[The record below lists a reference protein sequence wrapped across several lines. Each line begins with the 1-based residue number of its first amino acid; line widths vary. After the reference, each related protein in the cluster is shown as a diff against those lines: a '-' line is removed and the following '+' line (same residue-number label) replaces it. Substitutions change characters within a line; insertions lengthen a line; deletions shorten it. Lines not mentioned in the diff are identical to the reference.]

1 MENAAYGREQV
12 LFKEEGCEGQEEP
25 AKGQEEYVRRKIE
38 QVENDCA
45 WNWPPKNFISEEHKE
60 LHKWRT

>member
-1 MENAAYGREQV
+1 MVNATYGREQV

-45 WNWPPKNFISEEHKE
+45 WN
-60 LHKWRT
+60 